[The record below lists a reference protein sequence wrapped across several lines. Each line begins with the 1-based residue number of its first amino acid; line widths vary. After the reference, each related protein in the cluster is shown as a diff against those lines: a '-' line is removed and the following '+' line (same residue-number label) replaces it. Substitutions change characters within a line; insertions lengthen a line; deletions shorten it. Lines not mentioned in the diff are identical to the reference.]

1 MHVPCT
7 TLLGAFV
14 PPLGT
19 ARRSKPGSAR
29 GSAAF
34 RTLVFNYADR
44 VHSVLSALLGSRTLA
59 TEASV
64 AAFARAYCRVEES
77 PQPLP
82 ELIKLALA
90 ECSRLRWRRAIRR
103 IFKVFEIPSRGSRE
117 ATLRILRQ
125 LCWHDRVLLVL
136 REVGGLSP
144 EQVAYVL
151 SRGEADVRADL
162 FIARQHLLQ
171 LAKGIINENRK

>member
-7 TLLGAFV
+7 PLLGAFG
-14 PPLGT
+14 PPWGT
-19 ARRSKPGSAR
+19 ARKSKPGGA
-29 GSAAF
+29 GESAAF
-34 RTLVFNYADR
+34 RTLVLDYADR

-64 AAFARAYCRVEES
+64 EAFARAYGSVEES
-77 PQPLP
+77 PQPLL

-90 ECSRLRWRRAIRR
+90 ECSRLRWLVAIRG
-103 IFKVFEIPSRGSRE
+103 IFRFFETPNRSRRE

-151 SRGEADVRADL
+151 GRGEEDVRADL
-162 FIARQHLLQ
+162 FVARQHLLQ

>member
-19 ARRSKPGSAR
+19 ARRNKPGGAVE
-29 GSAAF
+29 SAAF
-34 RTLVFNYADR
+34 RTLVLDHADK

-59 TEASV
+59 TEASIE
-64 AAFARAYCRVEES
+64 AFARAYCRVEGS
-77 PQPLP
+77 PQPLL

-90 ECSRLRWRRAIRR
+90 ECSRLRWRVAIRG
-103 IFKVFEIPSRGSRE
+103 IFRFFEIPNRSRRE
-117 ATLRILRQ
+117 ATLRILRR

-151 SRGEADVRADL
+151 GRREEHVRADL
-162 FIARQHLLQ
+162 FVARQHLLQ

>member
-7 TLLGAFV
+7 TLPRAFK

-19 ARRSKPGSAR
+19 ARRGKPSGAGES
-29 GSAAF
+29 SAF
-34 RTLVFNYADR
+34 RTLVLDYADK
-44 VHSVLSALLGSRTLA
+44 VHSVLSALLGNRTLA
-59 TEASV
+59 TEASIET
-64 AAFARAYCRVEES
+64 FARAYCRVEES
-77 PQPLP
+77 PQPWL
-82 ELIKLALA
+82 ELIRLALA
-90 ECSRLRWRRAIRR
+90 ECSRLRWRVAIGG
-103 IFKVFEIPSRGSRE
+103 IFKIPGRGSRE

-151 SRGEADVRADL
+151 GRREEDVRADL
-162 FIARQHLLQ
+162 FVARQHLLQ